1 MRLLRKGL
9 MSEISAGEIGEPKRE
24 IIAPDPRPIEK
35 PLEKPLEKPQP
46 DSVPVPEKALA
57 LVAHVV
63 F

>member
-9 MSEISAGEIGEPKRE
+9 ISEISAGEIGEPKRE
-24 IIAPDPRPIEK
+24 IVAPDPRPT
-35 PLEKPLEKPQP
+35 EKPLEKPQP
-46 DSVPVPEKALA
+46 DSVPVPEKAPA